1 MNQLFSSITLF
12 FRNVRK
18 RGGTFRKTYSG
29 GGDSRSI
36 FRSGIRKIYQAE
48 DLLKSK
54 AARGATRIRSDN
66 LPAPLNSISSP
77 LRFSTDSS
85 KVTSPGRLLPQ
96 KVYSNHP
103 LRFLR
108 IP

>member
-1 MNQLFSSITLF
+1 M
-12 FRNVRK
+12 
-18 RGGTFRKTYSG
+18 
-29 GGDSRSI
+29 
-36 FRSGIRKIYQAE
+36 FRSRIRKIYQAE
-48 DLLKSK
+48 DLLKNK